1 MINENLQT
9 LHISNLLSS
18 LLQLLSFLK
27 LLSVLDLILLFIVPH
42 QKINIMNKRNSL
54 KAKDNIKNPTMDNY
68 VDNIGLYEWWCQF
81 ISGLN
86 KLYYWWICALYLY
99 GKFLFKSLIFISNE
113 TSILPQVVDQV
124 KIPHTSIQYCF
135 IIMLFVV
142 FSLSPLKALVCNLD

>member
-9 LHISNLLSS
+9 LHIYNPLSS

-68 VDNIGLYEWWCQF
+68 VDNIGLHE
-81 ISGLN
+81 
-86 KLYYWWICALYLY
+86 
-99 GKFLFKSLIFISNE
+99 
-113 TSILPQVVDQV
+113 
-124 KIPHTSIQYCF
+124 
-135 IIMLFVV
+135 
-142 FSLSPLKALVCNLD
+142 

>member
-68 VDNIGLYEWWCQF
+68 VDNIGLYE
-81 ISGLN
+81 
-86 KLYYWWICALYLY
+86 
-99 GKFLFKSLIFISNE
+99 
-113 TSILPQVVDQV
+113 
-124 KIPHTSIQYCF
+124 
-135 IIMLFVV
+135 
-142 FSLSPLKALVCNLD
+142 

>member
-68 VDNIGLYEWWCQF
+68 VDNIGLHE
-81 ISGLN
+81 
-86 KLYYWWICALYLY
+86 
-99 GKFLFKSLIFISNE
+99 
-113 TSILPQVVDQV
+113 
-124 KIPHTSIQYCF
+124 
-135 IIMLFVV
+135 
-142 FSLSPLKALVCNLD
+142 